1 MKLTH
6 KMLKYQE
13 RKSTIVIP
21 QNTPL
26 KMSINIVEVLEPS
39 NNTPLR
45 MSISIVELLKPA
57 DDTPLRM
64 SISIVELLDQPK
76 QTLFLHTFQ
85 TTLYLSICINNP
97 LTEFCPFVSIV
108 V

>member
-26 KMSINIVEVLEPS
+26 K
-39 NNTPLR
+39 